1 VSDGQADHHSAFTEL
16 LQAQVGYEFGAHQQ
30 YVALAVW
37 FDATDLP
44 QLAATFYRQAVEER
58 NHAMMMVQYLLDRG
72 IPPVIPGVAA
82 VRNDF
87 KHPRELVELALAQEK
102 DVTDKIERLF
112 KAARDDGDFV
122 GEQFMLWFLK
132 EQVEEVA
139 SMNTL
144 LTILD
149 RAGEDFFKVEDFL
162 ARETVADAGQ
172 DTSAPTAAGGML

>member
-1 VSDGQADHHSAFTEL
+1 MTDLQADPASEFTTL
-16 LQAQVGYEFGAHQQ
+16 LQAQVGHEFAAHQQ

-37 FDATDLP
+37 FDAADLP
-44 QLAATFYRQAVEER
+44 QLAALFYRQAVEER

-72 IPPVIPGVAA
+72 IAPLIPGVATI
-82 VRNDF
+82 RNEF
-87 KHPRELVELALAQEK
+87 GHPRELVELALAQEQ
-102 DVTDKIERLF
+102 DVTAKIERLF

-144 LTILD
+144 LTIID

-162 ARETVADAGQ
+162 ARETVGDESN
-172 DTSAPTAAGGML
+172 DPSAPTAAGGAL